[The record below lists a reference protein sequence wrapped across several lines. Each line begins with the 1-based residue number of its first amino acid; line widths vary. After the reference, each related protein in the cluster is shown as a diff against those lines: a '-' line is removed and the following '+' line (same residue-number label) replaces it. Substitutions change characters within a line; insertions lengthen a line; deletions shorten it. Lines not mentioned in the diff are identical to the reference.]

1 MTDVC
6 ALCLGG
12 SSEVPPFGTA
22 HDAQDFV
29 RPCTCSLVVHRR
41 CLLDW
46 FNSLPAAR
54 VSRASPADEDGLAIS
69 ADDGLA
75 IPADND
81 GLANGAANAAFP
93 DATDDTF
100 RSISSAFG
108 GINFSGS
115 VRVNMGV
122 AAPSVLEAPGFLSA
136 PCPQCKQA
144 LYFRT
149 RASAALGMVSL
160 ARAALTDTVQYSAA
174 LVALTGAASGVLA
187 VGYAGLAR
195 AGASMLDALVP
206 ASLLGPLFLR
216 RAPRARPFALSPPA
230 WDNYKQHL
238 IVLFPIVM
246 YRARSASSVVR
257 SDWRDSAAC
266 ALSEFWV
273 CNYLSSVGDHKLARA
288 VWANMRAAFGAAA
301 ADRRHLARLCRP
313 AALARALVANIDW
326 WDPKVLVA
334 SMVPVRWAYQLLF
347 RATFNRWYF
356 DLAARA
362 RPRDIANTVSPRDL
376 TALQDL
382 SARRAALWA
391 QMAKAHG
398 PLGLWA
404 SFRTGGA
411 RAGFRSFS
419 AWCGL
424 AWRLVK
430 TSFLLEARKF
440 SACCRHD
447 YSAAFFYS
455 SSVITAVTTAV
466 WPFLAADVGR
476 VVVHLLARRFRG
488 VPRDRLVL
496 AANLLGMVAV
506 ALAKDVAN
514 CYLSAQKA
522 RQITDMAIVR
532 PAAREPAS
540 ESQTARP
547 TFPGAYRE

>member
-1 MTDVC
+1 MTDIC

-54 VSRASPADEDGLAIS
+54 VSRASPADEDGLAIP
-69 ADDGLA
+69 ADGLA
-75 IPADND
+75 ITADDN
-81 GLANGAANAAFP
+81 LANAADDAAFRT

-122 AAPSVLEAPGFLSA
+122 AAPSVLEAPGYLLA

-149 RASAALGMVSL
+149 RALAALGMVSL

-246 YRARSASSVVR
+246 YRARLALSVVR

-273 CNYLSSVGDHKLARA
+273 CNYVR
-288 VWANMRAAFGAAA
+288 
-301 ADRRHLARLCRP
+301 
-313 AALARALVANIDW
+313 
-326 WDPKVLVA
+326 
-334 SMVPVRWAYQLLF
+334 RWATTNL
-347 RATFNRWYF
+347 RERCGPTC
-356 DLAARA
+356 
-362 RPRDIANTVSPRDL
+362 
-376 TALQDL
+376 
-382 SARRAALWA
+382 ARRLGRRPPTGATWPACAIRRLW
-391 QMAKAHG
+391 
-398 PLGLWA
+398 
-404 SFRTGGA
+404 
-411 RAGFRSFS
+411 
-419 AWCGL
+419 
-424 AWRLVK
+424 
-430 TSFLLEARKF
+430 
-440 SACCRHD
+440 
-447 YSAAFFYS
+447 
-455 SSVITAVTTAV
+455 
-466 WPFLAADVGR
+466 
-476 VVVHLLARRFRG
+476 
-488 VPRDRLVL
+488 
-496 AANLLGMVAV
+496 
-506 ALAKDVAN
+506 
-514 CYLSAQKA
+514 
-522 RQITDMAIVR
+522 
-532 PAAREPAS
+532 PAP
-540 ESQTARP
+540 
-547 TFPGAYRE
+547 